1 MTVFRP
7 SLPPA
12 ICTTINVRSLAACA
26 KWAPC
31 CDKDLAEATP
41 RLKMAGITIP
51 ADTTSIPSFI
61 IALRESF
68 IMVFP
73 LCLIQM
79 IFGRCHHQVQRAT
92 YTVDWIALAIA
103 KRYLLDYFATIAR
116 IEVIDEQCT
125 SVCCEL
131 AIKQER

>member
-1 MTVFRP
+1 
-7 SLPPA
+7 
-12 ICTTINVRSLAACA
+12 
-26 KWAPC
+26 
-31 CDKDLAEATP
+31 
-41 RLKMAGITIP
+41 MAGITIP

-103 KRYLLDYFATIAR
+103 KRYLLDYFATIAH

-125 SVCCEL
+125 SVRGEL
-131 AIKQER
+131 TVEQERSEVIDKVLRRVDMVCINGTLQIGRCRCTILCGASSHQ